1 MLVFH
6 MSHFIWNQ
14 KKQDRDGQRPYSP
27 HWILGALLSKP
38 RLRRY
43 RPDNRSSLCD
53 GELGWPKSQPQT
65 SRPSGTQQVFS
76 TCVDEGVHIVKI
88 TCTEGVVL
96 LCTWDYSED
105 DSSSS
110 SRSRA
115 NMCRWAQ
122 NHLQMG
128 LLSWL
133 VSSQVIWMEVKDFCR
148 NPFFYRCSCSL
159 VSKLEGTSYICLF
172 AGFLFFKALKS
183 KQDGIEA
190 PHLLQWDQRLLGVF
204 IWLCL
209 CNWRAGLVGG
219 CSTFFLSACS
229 PGTIRDISGPAG
241 SRAILSLS
249 DRACDPSHACGDHCL
264 QGTTILAF
272 ISCMCLPDG

>member
-6 MSHFIWNQ
+6 TSHFIWNQ

-38 RLRRY
+38 RLRGE

-88 TCTEGVVL
+88 TCTGGVVL

-105 DSSSS
+105 DSLSP

-133 VSSQVIWMEVKDFCR
+133 VSSQVIW
-148 NPFFYRCSCSL
+148 
-159 VSKLEGTSYICLF
+159 I
-172 AGFLFFKALKS
+172 GFLQEPALPQMLLQPC
-183 KQDGIEA
+183 KQDVRGEL
-190 PHLLQWDQRLLGVF
+190 HLSVCRCFV
-204 IWLCL
+204 
-209 CNWRAGLVGG
+209 
-219 CSTFFLSACS
+219 FLS
-229 PGTIRDISGPAG
+229 P
-241 SRAILSLS
+241 
-249 DRACDPSHACGDHCL
+249 
-264 QGTTILAF
+264 
-272 ISCMCLPDG
+272 